1 MSLFLVQL
9 RWELYRL
16 ARRPRTWLPFA
27 LVVVFNFG
35 MSALLKLDPVRESI
49 AKTIWKMH
57 AKWDE
62 AFSGLTTAT
71 HMLGEAFTV
80 LGALGLALVAADII
94 AAENDNGTLRMI
106 FSRPVGRLRIFSI
119 KLITCIIYAGVLVV
133 FIAASCLV
141 AGLLFEGRGNL
152 LMLATHEG
160 IFGAFS
166 FKEGLHRYALAIPFM
181 WLSAVSG
188 MLWAFLFTCMGM
200 RTAAAMILA
209 LTLLTADTIVRTS
222 PPTKSTAPYT
232 LTTRLL
238 TWRQVFNEEIPWGR
252 IKRNTRELAMID
264 AALIALAFAAFR
276 RMEIKRG

>member
-27 LVVVFNFG
+27 LVIVFNFG
-35 MSALLKLDPVRESI
+35 MSALLKIDPVRESI

-119 KLITCIIYAGVLVV
+119 KLITCIIYAGALVI
-133 FIAASCLV
+133 FIAASCLA
-141 AGLLFEGRGNL
+141 AGLIFEGSGNL
-152 LMLATHEG
+152 LMIATHEG

-166 FKEGLHRYALAIPFM
+166 FEEGLRRYALAIPFM
-181 WLSAVSG
+181 WLSAISG
-188 MLWAFLFTCMGM
+188 MLWAFLFACMGM
-200 RTAAAMILA
+200 RTAPAMILA

-222 PPTKSTAPYT
+222 PPTKSSAPYT

-238 TWRQVFNEEIPWGR
+238 TWRQVFNDEIPWGR
-252 IKRNTRELAMID
+252 IRRNTRELAMID
-264 AALIALAFAAFR
+264 VALIALAFAAFR